1 MRAGAGWKLAAGVL
15 AGLYAAVLGAGY
27 LAPYDATEQHREA
40 PLRAPA
46 AMQFERGRLV
56 VADAISGRKV
66 AVHWFSGGHL
76 FGVKAPA
83 LYFPLGSDEFGRDQF
98 SRILYGGR
106 ISLMA
111 ALLGA
116 MVSLGLGLAAGLM
129 SALGPV
135 WLDAVLMRLGEVCLA
150 LPWLYLLLGVRAF
163 LTLDLSPEAVF
174 VVFVV
179 LAGMLGWA
187 RPARLFRGLGLSL
200 KQAGYIEASR
210 GFGASRWYVARR
222 HMLSELRGGVGTQGA
237 LLVPQ
242 FLLAEVTLSLF
253 GLGINEPG
261 VSWGT
266 MLDVVRQPAMLAMNP
281 WLAMPVL
288 VLVPVFLCFQVCA
301 DAMAR

>member
-1 MRAGAGWKLAAGVL
+1 MTRGGGWKWAAGVL

-27 LAPYDATEQHREA
+27 LAPYDAAEQHREA
-40 PLRAPA
+40 PLVAPQA
-46 AMQFERGRLV
+46 VHFEGGRLV

-66 AVHWFSGGHL
+66 AVRWFSGGHL
-76 FGVKAPA
+76 FGVEAPA
-83 LYFPLGSDEFGRDQF
+83 VYFPLGSDAFRRDQF
-98 SRILYGGR
+98 SRMLYGGR

-111 ALLGA
+111 AVLGA
-116 MVSLGLGLAAGLM
+116 LVSLGVGLAAGLL

-135 WLDAVLMRLGEVCLA
+135 WLDALLMRAGEVCLA

-163 LTLDLSPEAVF
+163 LPLALEPDTVF
-174 VVFVV
+174 VLFVL

-200 KQAGYIEASR
+200 KQSGYVEAAR

-222 HMLSELRGGVGTQGA
+222 HMLGELKGVLGTQGA

-242 FLLAEVTLSLF
+242 FLLAEVTLSMF

-266 MLDVVRQPAMLAMNP
+266 MLDVVREPAMLAMHP
-281 WLAMPVL
+281 WMALPAMLLAPVI
-288 VLVPVFLCFQVCA
+288 FCFQLCA
-301 DAMAR
+301 DAMAG